1 MDVCF
6 TDRCNFFIIVP
17 HYLPQFF
24 LLVLSSS
31 LKFFMQCTQEFFL
44 HFQRQTFCSAA
55 LTLTFIQDAFLSK
68 AI

>member
-1 MDVCF
+1 MYASLIDAISLLLCL
-6 TDRCNFFIIVP
+6 TIC
-17 HYLPQFF
+17 HSSF